1 MVSPSAAP
9 ILWILKVAVV
19 SFTGGVVGSIIGIGG
34 GIIIVPIL
42 VLILG
47 VPIKD
52 AIGANIISVIAV
64 SCGAGSVYVRNRM
77 TNVRIAMFLEV
88 FTAAGAIV
96 GASVLAPLAN
106 ARILS
111 ILFGF
116 TLLVTLIPILSKIA
130 HELPK
135 DIRND
140 RIADFLRLNGSYY
153 DKRLERQVRYNVT
166 GVPPS
171 AGIMFLAGA
180 FSGLLGVG
188 GGVLNVV
195 AQEVSMKIP
204 TKVSTATSNFM
215 IGVTAASGAGI
226 YLGRGMV
233 TPYLVVPVASAVMA
247 GSFIGTKLMTRMSNI
262 RVRQAFAVVLAI
274 IGVKM
279 LLQGFGIHL

>member
-1 MVSPSAAP
+1 MGPGAAA

-19 SFTGGVVGSIIGIGG
+19 SFAGGVVGSIIGIGG

-42 VLILG
+42 VLVLG
-47 VPIKD
+47 VPIQD

-64 SCGAGSVYVRNRM
+64 SCGAGSVYVRNRI

-96 GASVLAPLAN
+96 GAGVLAPLAN
-106 ARILS
+106 SQILS

-116 TLLVTLIPILSKIA
+116 TLLVALIPVLAKIA
-130 HELPK
+130 KELPEG
-135 DIRND
+135 IQND
-140 RIADFLRLNGSYY
+140 RMANFLRLNSSYY
-153 DKRLERQVRYNVT
+153 DKRLERKVSYNVT

-171 AGIMFLAGA
+171 TGIMFLAGA
-180 FSGLLGVG
+180 FSGLLGIG

-195 AQEVSMKIP
+195 AQELSMKIP

-233 TPYLVVPVASAVMA
+233 TPYLVVPVASAVMVGA
-247 GSFIGTKLMTRMSNI
+247 FIGTRLMARMSNI
-262 RVRQAFAVVLAI
+262 RVRQVFAVVLAI

-279 LLQGFGIHL
+279 VLRGFGINY